1 MASVAAVVGTSLLA
15 SVGVSAAAAASVAV
29 GPDGRVAV
37 DPAFTG
43 PAVTSVRVLEEGSF
57 LEIAWTS
64 YVDEEAAV
72 APENITLLNGSTPIP
87 LVRKP
92 ASGPT
97 DTVFF
102 DRENRQMAATSG
114 DNMHRLPLDMHVA
127 SIAYTGTIDPAKGI
141 TVVVAGHAI
150 ADGSGAVAEDLTFT
164 GVPRVSYYTQSLTS
178 ASGIVVKAGPR
189 VDPYTLTKAA
199 ENVEVLLAK
208 PGTGIAAQLVAHGCS
223 LAVFAPLEN
232 AYTIP
237 EHRRGYNPEQA
248 PLGGGRGGTP
258 EKCVSSISESNV
270 LRTRSDPD
278 PYKNTLF
285 RDSNILVHE
294 FGHAIHL
301 VGIRSLPDPS
311 LNRELEA
318 AYANAYYS
326 GRWPNTYAIS
336 SVQEYFAVLST
347 IWFNTT
353 VESPNWENGV
363 SSPVNTR
370 DEMRVYD
377 PEAYA
382 FFEKVYPSD
391 LLLPVPWDAPSPDRY
406 HGDYTQPPELPVR
419 VASDASTIDAS
430 RIRIIT
436 ERPGVDYQVTT
447 FACDDEHPERD
458 MCGYPSQG
466 NGQWRIVYSEG
477 SYTIRSGNGW
487 TLTAISDTDVR
498 FRGIAERP
506 GDDAQRWVFVA
517 DLDTVDDLFDGV
529 LVNKKTGTA
538 LAVDPRSYY
547 GMSFHLTDPVGAD
560 RWLLED
566 TASTARQGAAAY
578 LTPVTVTYASGRAG
592 LSASIASTTQLFRL
606 PSVTD
611 VVGADW
617 STADA
622 TFLGW
627 SLDSQTVLGPEWRI
641 PADVSS
647 VTLTALWKA
656 DGDPEPETPDPGT
669 PDPGSPGPNH
679 PGSGTGGDEHDTGDQ
694 GDEPLAG
701 TGSDVPWP
709 VVAAGLL
716 LLCGGM
722 LSRFAPWSRHHAA
735 SPRTKGS

>member
-15 SVGVSAAAAASVAV
+15 SVGVSAAAVASVAV

-43 PAVTSVRVLEEGSF
+43 PQVTSVRVLEEGSF

-102 DRENRQMAATSG
+102 DRENRQMAAASG

-270 LRTRSDPD
+270 LRTRTDPD

-311 LNRELEA
+311 LNDELEA
-318 AYANAYYS
+318 VYANAYYS

-370 DEMRVYD
+370 DELRVYD

-391 LLLPVPWDAPSPDRY
+391 RLLPAPWDVPSPDRY
-406 HGDYTQPPELPVR
+406 HSDYTRLPTPPVR
-419 VASDASTIDAS
+419 VASDASTIDGS

-436 ERPGVDYQVTT
+436 ERPGVDYQVAN
-447 FACDDEHPERD
+447 FACDEDHPERD
-458 MCGYPSQG
+458 MCGRRSGGIAP
-466 NGQWRIVYSEG
+466 WTFAFSEG
-477 SYTIRSGNGW
+477 SYSIKAPSGG
-487 TLTAISDTDVR
+487 TLTAISDTEVR
-498 FRGIAERP
+498 FLRVAERP
-506 GDDAQRWVFVA
+506 GDDAQRWVFLP
-517 DLDTVDDLFDGV
+517 DLTTSENLFDGV

-538 LAVDPRSYY
+538 LAVDPRAYRGISLL
-547 GMSFHLTDPVGAD
+547 LTDPTSAD

-566 TASTARQGAAAY
+566 TASTGRQGAPAY
-578 LTPVTVTYASGRAG
+578 LTPVTVRYASAQGGQA
-592 LSASIASTTQLFRL
+592 ASIASTAQLFRL
-606 PSVTD
+606 PSISD
-611 VVGADW
+611 VIGSDW
-617 STADA
+617 SSADA

-627 SLDSQTVLGPEWRI
+627 SLDSKTALAPDWRI
-641 PADVSS
+641 PDGLSE
-647 VTLTALWKA
+647 VTLTALWQT
-656 DGDPEPETPDPGT
+656 DGDPDPGTPDPGT
-669 PDPGSPGPNH
+669 PDPGTPAPEL
-679 PGSGTGGDEHDTGDQ
+679 PGGDGSVAPDD
-694 GDEPLAG
+694 DALAG
-701 TGSDVPWP
+701 TGSEAPW
-709 VVAAGLL
+709 ALAALAGLL
-716 LLCGGM
+716 LLTGAA
-722 LSRFAPWSRHHAA
+722 LSRGRRSR
-735 SPRTKGS
+735 PFRG